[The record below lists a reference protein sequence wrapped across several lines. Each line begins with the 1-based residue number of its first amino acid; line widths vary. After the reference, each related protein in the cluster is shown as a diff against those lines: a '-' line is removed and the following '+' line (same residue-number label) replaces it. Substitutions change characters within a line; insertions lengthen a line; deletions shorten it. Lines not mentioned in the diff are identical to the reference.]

1 MSLQRLHLLTMA
13 HPFFINDM
21 QLRSSPNK
29 LLTQKKKKHI
39 LRRARDT
46 QISLA
51 ENIKLLIA
59 LNDL

>member
-1 MSLQRLHLLTMA
+1 MA

-29 LLTQKKKKHI
+29 LLTQKKKHI
-39 LRRARDT
+39 LGRARDT

>member
-1 MSLQRLHLLTMA
+1 MA

-39 LRRARDT
+39 LGRARDT